1 MRLLFIRHA
10 IAVDAETSDMHD
22 EDRPLTS
29 EGEQLFRQTAR
40 MLARVTQKP
49 RAILTSPLLRARQT
63 ADISAQAWGGMR
75 PTVVPALAEGDWP
88 GIRRALGTYK
98 RDDTVALVGHES
110 WMSTLTARLLGS
122 ELHRAFDYRKGG
134 VALIEVDDPEDCR
147 GTLLWFIPPRVF
159 RRLEASG

>member
-10 IAVDAETSDMHD
+10 IAVDADTSGLRDH
-22 EDRPLTS
+22 DRPLTA

-40 MLARVTQKP
+40 MLARATDKP

-63 ADISAQAWGGMR
+63 ADIAAQAFGDMR
-75 PTVVPALAEGDWP
+75 PTIVPALAEGDWP
-88 GIRRALGTYK
+88 GIRRALAAYK

-110 WMSTLTARLLGS
+110 WMSTITARLLGS
-122 ELHRAFDYRKGG
+122 DDQRAFDYRKGG
-134 VALIEVDDPEDCR
+134 VALVEVDDVDVCK

-159 RRLEASG
+159 RRLD